1 MANLFWKTKEGV
13 KALLATPF
21 KTEEEFERTVFETSE
36 LLEDIFL
43 LKRQIR
49 GGNKAGIP
57 DIVGIDSDGNV
68 CIVEMKNSSVDS
80 SIIPQVLQY
89 AFWAETNPD
98 SVKSLWLECDDRPD
112 DITITWESLQVRI
125 LVIAPSILRSTLDLV
140 DKINYPVDLIE
151 VKRWVEGDHEI
162 LLVNKLEAEPR
173 KPTRPVTG
181 QPIYDEG
188 FYKTIYNNT
197 SVDQFLKYSR
207 ELEAYVKRQDWDL
220 EIKYNKHYCGFKAGF
235 FNAFGIKWIGSK
247 TFAFF
252 FKLPEEEAKGV
263 DIQMTKYENQ
273 WKEAIYYIDPKTTKI
288 SNLEPLFELAYKKL
302 SGEGEQ

>member
-273 WKEAIYYIDPKTTKI
+273 WKEAVYYIDPKTTKI